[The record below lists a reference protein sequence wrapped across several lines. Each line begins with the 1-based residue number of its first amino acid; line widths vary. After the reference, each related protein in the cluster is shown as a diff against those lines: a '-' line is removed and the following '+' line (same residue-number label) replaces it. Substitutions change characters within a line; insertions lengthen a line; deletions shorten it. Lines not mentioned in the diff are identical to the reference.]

1 MDERVFKPV
10 KEASYLTA
18 GNAWRYRAILR
29 FFYQRYERMQHFL
42 LPEEVFRHLKRF
54 PHFRDYTE
62 EQLQQDLSQLVEWNN
77 LVPRQDTGRI
87 QTIEEFKKRK
97 FRYQLTPYTVE
108 LERMVMALEKMG
120 DGYGG
125 SLERTLFDRLL
136 QSLLTLTERDDE
148 GEHRVFHWSDE
159 RIYRLWQDV
168 ANDFHELTRNAMDYI
183 AHLQSE
189 KVEERMK
196 EEAFFAFKE
205 VVIRYLRDF
214 MISLQRTSYRI
225 EGLLEETDAD
235 FVRRLAERL
244 ADYELSIPRL
254 EERPVRE
261 ELVERRIGEWEDL
274 KRWFFGD
281 GGQEA
286 ELVYLQNATNE
297 TIRKITRFAQR
308 LGETVH
314 HMRSRRADY
323 LHLAKWFTSLETLD
337 EAHKLSACVFG
348 VFRTRHLK
356 VEEPKGTESL
366 DVEVWEAPPAP
377 VILKPRITAYRE
389 RVKPNAADDHTARKR
404 AVRETYLRR
413 KEEEQRLLAE
423 LIRQDRIVLR
433 ELPPV
438 KPVVRK
444 TLLSWI
450 AKSMAHPERI
460 GKTETGRPFRLE
472 VASNRII
479 RLRAEDGV
487 LEMPDIVFHFD

>member
-148 GEHRVFHWSDE
+148 GEHRVLHWSDE
-159 RIYRLWQDV
+159 RSDRLWQDV
-168 ANDFHELTRNAMDYI
+168 ANDFHEPTRNAMDYI

-189 KVEERMK
+189 TVEERTK
-196 EEAFFAFKE
+196 EEAFFAFNE

-214 MISLQRTSYRI
+214 MISLQRASY
-225 EGLLEETDAD
+225 
-235 FVRRLAERL
+235 
-244 ADYELSIPRL
+244 
-254 EERPVRE
+254 
-261 ELVERRIGEWEDL
+261 
-274 KRWFFGD
+274 
-281 GGQEA
+281 
-286 ELVYLQNATNE
+286 
-297 TIRKITRFAQR
+297 
-308 LGETVH
+308 
-314 HMRSRRADY
+314 
-323 LHLAKWFTSLETLD
+323 
-337 EAHKLSACVFG
+337 
-348 VFRTRHLK
+348 
-356 VEEPKGTESL
+356 
-366 DVEVWEAPPAP
+366 
-377 VILKPRITAYRE
+377 
-389 RVKPNAADDHTARKR
+389 
-404 AVRETYLRR
+404 
-413 KEEEQRLLAE
+413 
-423 LIRQDRIVLR
+423 
-433 ELPPV
+433 
-438 KPVVRK
+438 
-444 TLLSWI
+444 
-450 AKSMAHPERI
+450 
-460 GKTETGRPFRLE
+460 
-472 VASNRII
+472 
-479 RLRAEDGV
+479 
-487 LEMPDIVFHFD
+487 